1 VDAVNFFVSNVEDLF
16 IVRPAFLVCTLPVC
30 ECRKLSKTL
39 LQFMEPGSRYA
50 CLVRKEWNTHEQV
63 NLGVS
68 GTTLS
73 LRAFQ
78 GDYDVVVRRG
88 GVPVQQQTFH
98 LGTQPLTWTL
108 AVTDSTGQSEEKN
121 IAISLSLVVQALTIC
136 VS

>member
-1 VDAVNFFVSNVEDLF
+1 
-16 IVRPAFLVCTLPVC
+16 
-30 ECRKLSKTL
+30 
-39 LQFMEPGSRYA
+39 
-50 CLVRKEWNTHEQV
+50 V

-108 AVTDSTGQSEEKN
+108 DVTDSTGGH
-121 IAISLSLVVQALTIC
+121 LVGFPVTGSVTQMSIVLVNYC
-136 VS
+136 VSFQ